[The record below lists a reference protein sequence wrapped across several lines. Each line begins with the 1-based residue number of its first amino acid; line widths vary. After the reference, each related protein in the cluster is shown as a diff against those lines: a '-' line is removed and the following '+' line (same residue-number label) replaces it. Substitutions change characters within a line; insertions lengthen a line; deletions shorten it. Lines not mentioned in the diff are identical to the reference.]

1 MHHKIIQF
9 DFDFAFAFAG
19 EFFVREYVGNSQ
31 AQTTR

>member
-9 DFDFAFAFAG
+9 DFDFAFAG

>member
-19 EFFVREYVGNSQ
+19 EFFVREYVGNRQ

>member
-9 DFDFAFAFAG
+9 DFDFDFAFAG
-19 EFFVREYVGNSQ
+19 EFFVRKYVGNSQ